1 MLDRAIGNYRIVG
14 EIAKGGM
21 GTVYRAHHL
30 HLPREVVIKSIQLE
44 SYSESAQEVLKARF
58 HREAFIQSQ
67 LDHPNIVRVLEFI
80 KSRDNYFLV
89 MEYVSG
95 VSLRELLDH
104 QGIPAPKQA
113 VYLFRQILSALS
125 YAHNFRYVD
134 EEGNRQQGIIHRDI
148 NPANLLLDSNGQV
161 KIADFGTVKT
171 AGSKRL
177 TQLGFHPGT
186 LEYMS
191 PEQVRGIE
199 IDARSDIYSVGV
211 TFYEMLTGRL
221 PFPLTREGADWEVR
235 KGHVELPPP
244 PITKL
249 KPDVSSELAALV
261 FRALEK
267 SPHARYQSAAEFLA
281 AIKGLK
287 PVALESKKKMRG
299 QVRKFDAIKPIVK
312 TIIKPDPDLFP
323 QRVANFF
330 ELGDAT
336 TPPVSP
342 FTPMNSLEAQ
352 KWPEFSASRFSNNQS
367 VTQPQTVS
375 KTNDSVLKRLGPLI
389 AKYNLPRNS
398 ILYAALAIS
407 FVAGAVFFSMYT
419 GKPALQS
426 AMTNMDRM
434 ASLEKNIAG
443 GLMTLSQAQ
452 EYEKKEDYND
462 AILAYEAIYFQ
473 SEKVQERDVL
483 TVKIAELRTFQKLV
497 EAARIAESGER
508 LMAAR
513 QHYQEA
519 LQVKPES
526 KFARTRLAEVD
537 RTLSRRQH

>member
-58 HREAFIQSQ
+58 RREAFIQSQ

-80 KSRDNYFLV
+80 KSRDNYYLV

-95 VSLRELLDH
+95 VSLRELLDK

-113 VYLFRQILSALS
+113 VYLFKQILSALS
-125 YAHNFRYVD
+125 YAHNFSYLD
-134 EEGNRQQGIIHRDI
+134 EEGNRQQGLIHRDI
-148 NPANLLLDSNGQV
+148 NPANLLLDNNGAV

-171 AGSKRL
+171 AGSARL

-249 KPDVSSELAALV
+249 KPEVSSELAAV
-261 FRALEK
+261 VKRALEK
-267 SPHARYQSAAEFLA
+267 SPNARYQSAAEFLA
-281 AIKGLK
+281 AVKGLK
-287 PVALESKKKMRG
+287 PAALESKKKERG
-299 QVRKFDAIKPIVK
+299 HVRKFDSTKSIVVK
-312 TIIKPDPDLFP
+312 TIIKPDPELFQ
-323 QRVANFF
+323 QRVANIF
-330 ELGDAT
+330 EMGDAVT
-336 TPPVSP
+336 IPVSP
-342 FTPMNSLEAQ
+342 FPPANSLEARNR
-352 KWPEFSASRFSNNQS
+352 PEFLTARFSMSPS
-367 VTQPQTVS
+367 VTKSQTVS
-375 KTNDSVLKRLGPLI
+375 KTNDGVLKRLGPLI
-389 AKYNLPRNS
+389 AKYNLPRNGV
-398 ILYAALAIS
+398 LHGALAICL
-407 FVAGAVFFSMYT
+407 VAGFVFFST
-419 GKPALQS
+419 SSGKQAFQS
-426 AMTNMDRM
+426 VMTNMDR
-434 ASLEKNIAG
+434 APLANHPNGDSTGNLAQTLETREQYDNAI
-443 GLMTLSQAQ
+443 QA
-452 EYEKKEDYND
+452 YEKILFESTD
-462 AILAYEAIYFQ
+462 A
-473 SEKVQERDVL
+473 KERDSL
-483 TVKIAELRTFQKLV
+483 TKKIVDLRTFQRLM
-497 EAARIAESGER
+497 EAARISERSDR

-513 QHYQEA
+513 QRYLEA
-519 LQVKPES
+519 LRIKPDS
-526 KFARTRLAEVD
+526 KIARTCLAEVD
-537 RTLSRRQH
+537 QKLSQPLR